1 MGRSVLMNSL
11 WTLVSVIATLEMPG
25 PHDTPIATIIDSN
38 NDATTATLDILSKII
53 LLWPTGRKR
62 GSDFFL
68 YSTDARS
75 TGVIVFAGTHFL
87 W

>member
-1 MGRSVLMNSL
+1 MNSL

-25 PHDTPIATIIDSN
+25 PYDTPIPTIIDSN

-53 LLWPTGRKR
+53 PLWPTGRKR
-62 GSDFFL
+62 DSDSFL
-68 YSTDARS
+68 YSTDAGS
-75 TGVIVFAGTHFL
+75 TAVIVFASTHFL